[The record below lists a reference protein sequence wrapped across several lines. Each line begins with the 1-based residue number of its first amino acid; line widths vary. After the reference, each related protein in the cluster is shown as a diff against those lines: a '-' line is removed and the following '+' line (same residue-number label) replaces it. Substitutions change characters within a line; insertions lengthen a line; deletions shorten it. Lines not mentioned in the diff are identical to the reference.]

1 MELLKPEGALL
12 LISVVLGLSAA
23 GTIPVVQ

>member
-12 LISVVLGLSAA
+12 LISEVLGLSAA
-23 GTIPVVQ
+23 GTIPAVQ

>member
-12 LISVVLGLSAA
+12 LISIVLELSAA
-23 GTIPVVQ
+23 GTIPAVQ